1 MLNEVPLSSRVNRR
15 VTYILLSNPS
25 KYALSAGTVISV
37 DGHLTT
43 VEWDDGSTTTH
54 TASQLLVISPVQAE
68 EMAKAKREADI
79 ERKGMIKARAALKK
93 KKTFRGWDWGEKIQR
108 AHL

>member
-1 MLNEVPLSSRVNRR
+1 
-15 VTYILLSNPS
+15 
-25 KYALSAGTVISV
+25 
-37 DGHLTT
+37 
-43 VEWDDGSTTTH
+43 
-54 TASQLLVISPVQAE
+54 LVISPVQAE